1 MQPARGREE
10 AALVVAGMES
20 ADMSDAVER
29 VWEILADEEG
39 WMARHGPGYLRAM
52 ETGVSAA

>member
-1 MQPARGREE
+1 M
-10 AALVVAGMES
+10 VAGMES